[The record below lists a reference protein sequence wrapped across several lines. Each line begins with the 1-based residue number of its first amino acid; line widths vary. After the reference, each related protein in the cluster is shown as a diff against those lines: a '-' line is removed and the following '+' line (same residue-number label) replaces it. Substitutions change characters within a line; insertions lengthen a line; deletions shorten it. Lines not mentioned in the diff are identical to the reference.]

1 MFDII
6 ITGLLDQH
14 DLLIA
19 CIDAG
24 NVEQMI
30 EFYYNDSICIMPPN
44 LNRLGWCAQ
53 SILFIYSFN
62 FI

>member
-1 MFDII
+1 MLDVII
-6 ITGLLDQH
+6 AGLLDQH

-53 SILFIYSFN
+53 SI
-62 FI
+62 